1 MKRAK
6 AWVDKKLRQ
15 GVSKKELY
23 QCIGLFS
30 NKKKDRVMQE
40 KQLTEKQYK
49 QRYDFLYNA
58 FCYLESK

>member
-1 MKRAK
+1 MKRAR
-6 AWVDKKLRQ
+6 AWVNKKLRQ

-23 QCIGLFS
+23 RCIGLFS

-58 FCYLESK
+58 FCYLESN